1 MAMTVI
7 INIFTITTIRPR
19 RTIAKNDDNDGDD
32 EWIDVL
38 FSLSLALLNVGPVV
52 IIIVDA
58 DLAVVLAIIVGALQG
73 EVNLSVSVSLLVAI
87 DADDVY
93 VEETNNVD
101 SDLECIS
108 AWIFNEDFHM
118 NRLPHNWQ

>member
-1 MAMTVI
+1 M
-7 INIFTITTIRPR
+7 
-19 RTIAKNDDNDGDD
+19 
-32 EWIDVL
+32 L

-108 AWIFNEDFHM
+108 A
-118 NRLPHNWQ
+118 